1 MEETQ
6 TIESSEIESS
16 SEPIEST
23 EEVVA
28 QEPIVTPKLREAKV
42 DVDGHVLQINEKQ
55 LKALWA
61 EFEANHNATSKVSD
75 TRARKALGEIKKL
88 VTPYRNASVEEAK
101 K

>member
-1 MEETQ
+1 MTK
-6 TIESSEIESS
+6 
-16 SEPIEST
+16 
-23 EEVVA
+23 
-28 QEPIVTPKLREAKV
+28 QECY
-42 DVDGHVLQINEKQ
+42 DQ

>member
-1 MEETQ
+1 MKQ
-6 TIESSEIESS
+6 
-16 SEPIEST
+16 
-23 EEVVA
+23 EVF
-28 QEPIVTPKLREAKV
+28 E
-42 DVDGHVLQINEKQ
+42 Q

-61 EFEANHNATSKVSD
+61 ELDANHNATSKVSD